1 MKAPPPSLESY
12 LQSIKGAGNAPNP
25 STAQN
30 PNPQR
35 GPNPAQQELEK
46 MKQLQSKKQELE
58 HHLSMINNQIMKCQG
73 ALEILQNLG
82 IRP

>member
-12 LQSIKGAGNAPNP
+12 LQSIKGGAASAPQNGPAPNP
-25 STAQN
+25 Q
-30 PNPQR
+30 QR
-35 GPNPAQQELEK
+35 GPNPVQQELEK

>member
-1 MKAPPPSLESY
+1 MMKAPPPSLESY
-12 LQSIKGAGNAPNP
+12 LQSIKGSGPPGPGPTPGP
-25 STAQN
+25 SQS
-30 PNPQR
+30 

-46 MKQLQSKKQELE
+46 MKQLQHKKQEIE
-58 HHLSMINNQIMKCQG
+58 HHLSMINNQILKCQG